1 MRLQVQ
7 KYISDVALFKEQL
20 LLWACQFHEV
30 IYLDSNRDFNV
41 DQLYANYDLIVAV
54 DAFTSIK
61 TDAEKAFED
70 LYQYQSKSNDWIF
83 VL

>member
-1 MRLQVQ
+1 M
-7 KYISDVALFKEQL
+7 
-20 LLWACQFHEV
+20 LWACQFHEV

-61 TDAEKAFED
+61 TDARRLLKI
-70 LYQYQSKSNDWIF
+70 YTNTNRSQNDWIF
-83 VL
+83 GYLSYDLKMILRS